1 MTVQM
6 EAKLFRTPRP
16 PAEKGGLTP
25 ERVRLHVYRQQLII
39 LYHSQLPAHHTV
51 VE

>member
-25 ERVRLHVYRQQLII
+25 ERVRLHVYRQQLSCITLRYLHI
-39 LYHSQLPAHHTV
+39 TQL
-51 VE
+51 